1 MDISGINYIKYKW
14 SKESEWNRV
23 YYLCEKGEH
32 IDEPDIYQ
40 CKIAFS
46 NAGYLIFFYMIKTF
60 VANFFQINNTSC
72 VFTVYLAV

>member
-32 IDEPDIYQ
+32 IDEPDIYLKLRFLMQ
-40 CKIAFS
+40 DILFFS
-46 NAGYLIFFYMIKTF
+46 I
-60 VANFFQINNTSC
+60 
-72 VFTVYLAV
+72 

>member
-46 NAGYLIFFYMIKTF
+46 NAGYLIFFLY
-60 VANFFQINNTSC
+60 N
-72 VFTVYLAV
+72 